1 MKSAALGIPHYWT
14 TDRFSLSWTRWCPTI
29 SARPPPVHTMTHARN
44 TTVSAI
50 RTRNEIEETIN
61 PSPRPRAVI
70 TPGRGLIQ
78 TRR

>member
-1 MKSAALGIPHYWT
+1 MYA
-14 TDRFSLSWTRWCPTI
+14 
-29 SARPPPVHTMTHARN
+29 MTYARN

-50 RTRNEIEETIN
+50 RARNEFEETLD
-61 PSPRPRAVI
+61 PSPRPRAII